1 MHRPTTL
8 VRSGFTLVELLVV
21 IAIIGTLVGLLL
33 PAVQAARESARR
45 STCSNNI
52 KQIALACHN
61 YISINKVFPPSLRFR
76 QDNNLTSLAPNDI
89 CDAGLA
95 TLMSSPTYGDQTF
108 GHTWSTF
115 ILPGMELQATYDR
128 IDPANKNPR
137 AIAFNS
143 IGSVNRPE
151 FRCPSDFGPA
161 RNDNI
166 YFDPGGSI
174 GTNNPTQGGRMPM
187 ANYVGS
193 HSSHYFWPYY
203 QSCNAANANGVF
215 GVHFKLGLKDVSDGT
230 SKTIMFGERA
240 NSYRIG
246 AMVNGP
252 NLDNGTH
259 GGSFLFLGTARGG
272 SHSWPRF
279 YLGSGGI
286 NRYNPGAAMN
296 IATQPGR
303 ELAGSYS
310 SMHAGGATFA
320 MCDGSVTFLSQDIN
334 YIFNSETQTTLPNA
348 CADSVLERLQSRND
362 GQSVSF

>member
-1 MHRPTTL
+1 M
-8 VRSGFTLVELLVV
+8 F
-21 IAIIGTLVGLLL
+21 
-33 PAVQAARESARR
+33 
-45 STCSNNI
+45 
-52 KQIALACHN
+52 
-61 YISINKVFPPSLRFR
+61 
-76 QDNNLTSLAPNDI
+76 
-89 CDAGLA
+89 
-95 TLMSSPTYGDQTF
+95 
-108 GHTWSTF
+108 
-115 ILPGMELQATYDR
+115 
-128 IDPANKNPR
+128 
-137 AIAFNS
+137 
-143 IGSVNRPE
+143 
-151 FRCPSDFGPA
+151 
-161 RNDNI
+161 
-166 YFDPGGSI
+166 FDPGGSI
-174 GTNNPTQGGRMPM
+174 GTNNPTQPGRMPM

-193 HSSHYFWPYY
+193 HSSHYFWPFST
-203 QSCNAANANGVF
+203 SCTAANANGVF
-215 GVHFKLGLKDVSDGT
+215 GAHFKLGFKDVIDGT

-246 AMVNGP
+246 AMLSGP

-259 GGSFLFLGTARGG
+259 GGAFLFLGTAQGG
-272 SHSWPRF
+272 THNWPRY

-334 YIFNSETQTTLPNA
+334 YTFASEGPNILPNA